1 MNPFFHLKAVA
12 RRKSWLRLCPLAL
25 PCKLA
30 PSISW
35 FPTCPTAGRLEWT
48 SSPWLQ
54 KSWAALWLE
63 GFIHMVCSLVKS
75 VALRNNQQDP
85 FSTTSQFFHLLAISL
100 QQINA
105 SLWLNR
111 QPHLPLQWTVS
122 FDYYSCVCLCLCFL
136 SVVSLPIFTIKFYHP
151 HHHHYSSTYQVEI
164 IHTSIFI
171 LQTQQKEI
179 MQ

>member
-1 MNPFFHLKAVA
+1 MPSQSAALDFHVISSLQDLTLQDAA
-12 RRKSWLRLCPLAL
+12 PTPGPPLQIGTQH
-25 PCKLA
+25 KLV
-30 PSISW
+30 SHMS
-35 FPTCPTAGRLEWT
+35 TCSTAGRLEWT

-100 QQINA
+100 WQINA

-111 QPHLPLQWTVS
+111 QPRLPLQWTVS
-122 FDYYSCVCLCLCFL
+122 SDCYSSVCLCLCFL

-151 HHHHYSSTYQVEI
+151 HHHHHYSSY
-164 IHTSIFI
+164 
-171 LQTQQKEI
+171 
-179 MQ
+179 